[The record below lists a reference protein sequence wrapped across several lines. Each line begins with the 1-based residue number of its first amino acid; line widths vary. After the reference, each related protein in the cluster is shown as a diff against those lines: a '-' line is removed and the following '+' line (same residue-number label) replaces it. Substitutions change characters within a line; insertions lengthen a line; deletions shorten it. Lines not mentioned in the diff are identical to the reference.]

1 MHLYALISTGQ
12 KEYCQLQNY
21 IEVEA
26 ETVEGAI
33 DIALTELDTT
43 REHVNII
50 IINEPTKGI
59 LSFGA
64 KPAKVRA
71 TLKED
76 ITTAPETVLKE
87 ILTRIG
93 IDGEVIS
100 DNIEGSL
107 HLNMITDSPALL
119 IGKHGQTLDAME
131 RILNCIINKNSLAKK
146 KVFVDTEGYRE
157 RREQSLVDLAHQV
170 AAKVRRTRQDVV
182 LAPMSAKDRRIIHL
196 TLQTEDA
203 VATFSQGEGDMR
215 RVVITR
221 QENY

>member
-1 MHLYALISTGQ
+1 M
-12 KEYCQLQNY
+12 QNY
-21 IEVEA
+21 IEAEA
-26 ETVEGAI
+26 ETVEEAI
-33 DIALTELDTT
+33 DIALTELATT

-71 TLKED
+71 TLKDD
-76 ITTAPETVLKE
+76 IAAAPETVLKE

-93 IDGEVIS
+93 IDGDVKS
-100 DNIEGSL
+100 DFIEGSL
-107 HLNMITDSPALL
+107 HLDIVTDSPALL

-170 AAKVRRTRQDVV
+170 AAKVKRMRQDVV

-196 TLQTEDA
+196 TLQAEDT
-203 VATFSQGEGDMR
+203 VSTFSQGEGDMR

-221 QENY
+221 EDDY

>member
-1 MHLYALISTGQ
+1 M
-12 KEYCQLQNY
+12 QNY

-26 ETVEGAI
+26 ETVEEAI
-33 DIALTELDTT
+33 DIALTELETT

-76 ITTAPETVLKE
+76 ITTSPETVLKE

-93 IDGEVIS
+93 IDGEVES
-100 DNIEGSL
+100 DFVEGSL
-107 HLNMITDSPALL
+107 HLNMVTDSPALL

-131 RILNCIINKNSLAKK
+131 RILNCIINKSALAKK

-182 LAPMSAKDRRIIHL
+182 LSPMSAKDRRIIHL
-196 TLQTEDA
+196 ALQGDDS
-203 VATFSQGEGDMR
+203 VSTFSQGEGDMR
-215 RVVITR
+215 RVVIASDD
-221 QENY
+221 Y

>member
-1 MHLYALISTGQ
+1 M
-12 KEYCQLQNY
+12 QNY

-26 ETVEGAI
+26 ETVEEAI
-33 DIALTELDTT
+33 DIALTELETT
-43 REHVNII
+43 REDVNII

-76 ITTAPETVLKE
+76 ITTSPETVLKE

-93 IDGEVIS
+93 IDGEIES
-100 DNIEGSL
+100 DFIEGSL

-131 RILNCIINKNSLAKK
+131 RILNCIINKSALAKK

-182 LAPMSAKDRRIIHL
+182 LSPMSAKDRRIIHL
-196 TLQTEDA
+196 ALQADDS
-203 VATFSQGEGDMR
+203 VSTFSQGEGDMR
-215 RVVITR
+215 RVVIASDD
-221 QENY
+221 Y